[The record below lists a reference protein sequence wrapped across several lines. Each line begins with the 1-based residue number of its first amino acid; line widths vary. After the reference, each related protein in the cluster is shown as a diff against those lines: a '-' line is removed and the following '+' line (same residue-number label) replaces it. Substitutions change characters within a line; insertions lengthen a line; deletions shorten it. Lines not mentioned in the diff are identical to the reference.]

1 MDVGNLTV
9 EYLNGEQETF
19 DISTPDVDQI
29 KVMGDRIIISF
40 NKDPSTNKNK
50 CKVIIIDNLISYEI
64 SQCDVQSL
72 VVS

>member
-64 SQCDVQSL
+64 SPCDVQSL

>member
-1 MDVGNLTV
+1 MDVGNVTV

-64 SQCDVQSL
+64 SPCDVQSL

>member
-1 MDVGNLTV
+1 MDVGNVTV